1 MLLLLVGSTDDC
13 RKRGDLFTLTL
24 STTTRA
30 AHHFALTIPI
40 MRCVRCVRGVW
51 NVMRWL
57 SVGLD
62 PPFIGDRTYG
72 HGLRWA

>member
-40 MRCVRCVRGVW
+40 MRCVRCVRGVCG
-51 NVMRWL
+51 M
-57 SVGLD
+57 
-62 PPFIGDRTYG
+62 
-72 HGLRWA
+72 